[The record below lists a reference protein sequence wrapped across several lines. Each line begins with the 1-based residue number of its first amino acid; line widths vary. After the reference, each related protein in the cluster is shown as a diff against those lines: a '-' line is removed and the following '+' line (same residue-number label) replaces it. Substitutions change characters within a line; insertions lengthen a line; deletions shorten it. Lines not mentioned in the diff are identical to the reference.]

1 MSVPGRGGA
10 KYLIT
15 THLSKSSGKIELRG
29 SMRKLRHFRTT
40 PQNIFR
46 RRIFAG
52 ICTCLSKVF
61 KTNNPDRQQHRR
73 IIVSDVVRWLAP
85 PSDSSHGTERPWKMA
100 INFVRRA
107 RAVTSRG
114 GTPPKEQ
121 HKKMETLWE
130 NFAAELENG
139 LFLAR
144 EKRVGFI
151 ARVKVL
157 PIEVISLSFWNS
169 FEAEF
174 L

>member
-1 MSVPGRGGA
+1 
-10 KYLIT
+10 
-15 THLSKSSGKIELRG
+15 
-29 SMRKLRHFRTT
+29 
-40 PQNIFR
+40 
-46 RRIFAG
+46 
-52 ICTCLSKVF
+52 
-61 KTNNPDRQQHRR
+61 
-73 IIVSDVVRWLAP
+73 
-85 PSDSSHGTERPWKMA
+85 MA

-157 PIEVISLSFWNS
+157 PIEVISLSFSNS
-169 FEAEF
+169 LEAEF